1 MAKKPRIKV
10 PKTAKK
16 GDIIKIKTLV
26 LHKMETGLRKDK
38 KTKKLVPRMI
48 INKFVATFNG
58 KEVFSANMSPAISAN
73 PYFAFHTKA
82 TESGTFEFTWTDDKG
97 KTIKASRKIAVT

>member
-26 LHKMETGLRKDK
+26 LHKMETGLRKDR

-97 KTIKASRKIAVT
+97 KTVKASRKIAVT

>member
-1 MAKKPRIKV
+1 MAKKPRIRV

-26 LHKMETGLRKDK
+26 LHKMETGLRKDR

-82 TESGTFEFTWTDDKG
+82 TESGTFEFTWADDMG
-97 KTIKASRKIAVT
+97 KTVTASRKITVT

>member
-26 LHKMETGLRKDK
+26 LHKMETGFRKDS

-97 KTIKASRKIAVT
+97 KTVKASRKIAVT

>member
-16 GDIIKIKTLV
+16 GDIIQVKTLI
-26 LHKMETGLRKDK
+26 LHKMETGQRKDK
-38 KTKKLVPRMI
+38 KTKKKVPRMI
-48 INKFVATFNG
+48 INKFKVTFNG
-58 KEVFSANMSPAISAN
+58 KEVFSADMHPAISAN
-73 PYFAFHTKA
+73 PFFAFHTKA

-97 KTIKASRKIAVT
+97 KTVTASRKIAVT

>member
-1 MAKKPRIKV
+1 MARKPRIKV

-16 GDIIKIKTLV
+16 GDIIQIKTLV
-26 LHKMETGLRKDK
+26 LHKMETGRRKDK

-48 INKFVATFNG
+48 INKFVATFDG

-82 TESGTFEFTWTDDKG
+82 TKSGTFEFTWTDDKG
-97 KTIKASRKIAVT
+97 KTVTASRKIAVT

>member
-26 LHKMETGLRKDK
+26 LHKMETGLRKDR

-82 TESGTFEFTWTDDKG
+82 TESGTFEFTWTDDMG
-97 KTIKASRKIAVT
+97 KTVTASRKITVT

>member
-16 GDIIKIKTLV
+16 GDIIQIKTLV

-97 KTIKASRKIAVT
+97 KTVTASRKIAVT

>member
-1 MAKKPRIKV
+1 MARKPRIKV

-16 GDIIKIKTLV
+16 GDIIQVKTLI
-26 LHKMETGLRKDK
+26 LHKMETGFRKDK

-48 INKFVATFNG
+48 IRKFVAKFNG
-58 KEVFSANMSPAISAN
+58 KEVFSANMFAAISAN

-82 TESGTFEFTWTDDKG
+82 TESGTFEFSWTDDKG
-97 KTIKASRKIAVT
+97 KTVKASRKITVT

>member
-26 LHKMETGLRKDK
+26 LHKMETGFRKDS